1 MYDGIKTAFDGIKA
15 DEGLKMRTK
24 RFVAEKAAER
34 RKTAYMKKTAVLACT
49 AAAAVFAVC
58 GMYFTPTMSVSI
70 DINPSVE
77 LKVNRFD
84 KVISAVGYNAD
95 GEALVK
101 ELNLT
106 FKSFDSS
113 AREVISSEAVKEC
126 IANDEVLSI
135 TVAGKNEVQT
145 DKTLETVQLLTE
157 NTRNAYCT
165 SADYETAVTAAEYSI
180 SCGKYSAY
188 LELAQAG
195 VDISPEEVGQM
206 SMREI
211 RELLD
216 SETDNDAE
224 EGYVN
229 QSGLENDHNGHGQ
242 NCPSQQSGNRH
253 QYGKKN

>member
-1 MYDGIKTAFDGIKA
+1 
-15 DEGLKMRTK
+15 
-24 RFVAEKAAER
+24 
-34 RKTAYMKKTAVLACT
+34 
-49 AAAAVFAVC
+49 
-58 GMYFTPTMSVSI
+58 
-70 DINPSVE
+70 
-77 LKVNRFD
+77 
-84 KVISAVGYNAD
+84 
-95 GEALVK
+95 
-101 ELNLT
+101 
-106 FKSFDSS
+106 
-113 AREVISSEAVKEC
+113 
-126 IANDEVLSI
+126 VLSI

-216 SETDNDAE
+216 SETDNASESHTNQGGE
-224 EGYVN
+224 ESKN
-229 QSGLENDHNGHGQ
+229 NGQ
-242 NCPSQQSGNRH
+242 NCTSQQGGNRH
-253 QYGKKN
+253 QY